1 MKYELIKTNISAE
14 RTVMQDIVETY
25 EVENEDGEI
34 VEQTRVIGQ
43 EETDDYEV
51 TITLG
56 LHTADDLIPDFSKDI
71 IVRSNNAQT
80 GFQVDTQ
87 REQSVQD
94 YLQSINIVV

>member
-1 MKYELIKTNISAE
+1 MKYELIKTDISSE
-14 RTVMQDIVETY
+14 RTIMQDIVEIVDN
-25 EVENEDGEI
+25 VET
-34 VEQTRVIGQ
+34 VTGQ

-80 GFQVDTQ
+80 GFQVDEQ
-87 REQSVQD
+87 RNLAVLEYIQE
-94 YLQSINIVV
+94 INGMI

>member
-1 MKYELIKTNISAE
+1 MTYELIKTDISAE

-80 GFQVDTQ
+80 GFQVDEQ
-87 REQSVQD
+87 RNLAVLEYIQE
-94 YLQSINIVV
+94 INGMI

>member
-1 MKYELIKTNISAE
+1 MKYELIRTDISAE
-14 RTVMQDIVETY
+14 RTAMQDIVETY

-80 GFQVDTQ
+80 GFQVDEQ
-87 REQSVQD
+87 RNLAVLEYIQE
-94 YLQSINIVV
+94 INGMI

>member
-1 MKYELIKTNISAE
+1 MKYELIKTDISAE

-71 IVRSNNAQT
+71 IVTSNNSMT
-80 GFQVDTQ
+80 GFQVDEQ
-87 REQSVQD
+87 RELAVD
-94 YLQSINIVV
+94 NYLQAINMDI